1 MITPRPDP
9 LSTYRL
15 DLSRHAAGSGAVG
28 EGRVLHCLRRP
39 APGRCLLPV
48 LRIAGGRSAAGVRD
62 DAADRSGRALEQRWN
77 ERSPRGAR
85 LAAVVAA
92 MAARAE
98 RAAGETASRRAAAER
113 RRVQL
118 QAAGRVDRLLDASTT
133 ARRAVV
139 AATQG
144 LADCVLPADAAA
156 AGLQRVSEMRR
167 RLLDQ
172 LDVLD
177 FSPLSHS
184 RQIRSALTQ
193 AWSASLDADLS
204 YLAWAQHQDVYG
216 DCDTADG
223 DYLDGNES
231 SAQGSRGEEDLRF
244 ALEPVRGR
252 AAAPVPTIGGRVCD
266 RARHPPL
273 LRRLSA
279 AVSSDNSPSSTGHW
293 Q

>member
-1 MITPRPDP
+1 M
-9 LSTYRL
+9 
-15 DLSRHAAGSGAVG
+15 
-28 EGRVLHCLRRP
+28 
-39 APGRCLLPV
+39 
-48 LRIAGGRSAAGVRD
+48 
-62 DAADRSGRALEQRWN
+62 
-77 ERSPRGAR
+77 
-85 LAAVVAA
+85 
-92 MAARAE
+92 
-98 RAAGETASRRAAAER
+98 
-113 RRVQL
+113 
-118 QAAGRVDRLLDASTT
+118 DRLLDASTT

-177 FSPLSHS
+177 FGPLSHS

-204 YLAWAQHQDVYG
+204 YLAWAQNQDVYG

-231 SAQGSRGEEDLRF
+231 SARAVAAKKTFASLWNRYVARPLHLSRRSEAEL
-244 ALEPVRGR
+244 
-252 AAAPVPTIGGRVCD
+252 
-266 RARHPPL
+266 
-273 LRRLSA
+273 
-279 AVSSDNSPSSTGHW
+279 
-293 Q
+293 